1 VIDFDSFIP
10 DEIMSAPE
18 HPLAQSLVL
27 PLPTLPN
34 ANSASS
40 EEICQIQQ
48 SQRLPGVVKRII
60 PLDTETSWEYGW
72 CVPGRLL
79 LAEDVE
85 LMLID
90 RDRVESIL
98 EKLVWL
104 FGEHCFG
111 EDSHR
116 QGDQPL
122 LSPGKS
128 SVSGFS

>member
-1 VIDFDSFIP
+1 M
-10 DEIMSAPE
+10 MS
-18 HPLAQSLVL
+18 
-27 PLPTLPN
+27 
-34 ANSASS
+34 
-40 EEICQIQQ
+40 
-48 SQRLPGVVKRII
+48 
-60 PLDTETSWEYGW
+60 
-72 CVPGRLL
+72 
-79 LAEDVE
+79 
-85 LMLID
+85 D

-116 QGDQPL
+116 QGDQPF

>member
-1 VIDFDSFIP
+1 MPDSP
-10 DEIMSAPE
+10 ESA
-18 HPLAQSLVL
+18 
-27 PLPTLPN
+27 
-34 ANSASS
+34 
-40 EEICQIQQ
+40 
-48 SQRLPGVVKRII
+48 LPGVVKRII
-60 PLDTETSWEYGW
+60 PLDTETSWEYWW

-85 LMLID
+85 LMMSD

-98 EKLVWL
+98 QRLIWL
-104 FGEHCFG
+104 FGGHCFG